1 MCSLLNY
8 GKPAFLIKTAA
19 LFQIPAWLN
28 RAVNR
33 NRKERD
39 VLFKIGVDLLQGD
52 IGAVLV

>member
-1 MCSLLNY
+1 M
-8 GKPAFLIKTAA
+8 KTAA

-28 RAVNR
+28 RAANR
-33 NRKERD
+33 NRQERD